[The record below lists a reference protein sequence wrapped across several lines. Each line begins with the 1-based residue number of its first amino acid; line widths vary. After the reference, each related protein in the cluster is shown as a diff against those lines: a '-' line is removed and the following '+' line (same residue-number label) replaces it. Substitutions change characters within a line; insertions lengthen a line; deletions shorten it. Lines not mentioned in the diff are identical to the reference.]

1 MFLDTVNIDKINN
14 YLNTG
19 VLEGVTSNPTLLLKE
34 GKNRDEQIKEIL
46 AMDAGQLFVQVVG
59 DSVET
64 LWADY
69 EFIKELETDNKKIA
83 LKVSLNTEGFRFI
96 QQIKEKDPERIVLGT
111 AIYSADQAILGA
123 IAGCDYLAPYVNR
136 MENNNIDAFEVIKQS
151 RQFIDSREL
160 NSQIMGASFKNT
172 NQVIHA
178 LNAGAHTVTVPP
190 EILDKMTNKK
200 LAIDAIDVFNSDGQE
215 LAQKNNR

>member
-1 MFLDTVNIDKINN
+1 MFLDTVNIDEINN
-14 YLNTG
+14 YLDTG
-19 VLEGVTSNPTLLLKE
+19 VLKGVTSNPTLLLKE
-34 GKNRDEQIKEIL
+34 GKDRDEQIKAIL
-46 AMDAGQLFVQVVG
+46 EMDVGRLFVQVVG

-64 LWADY
+64 LWANY
-69 EFIKELETDNKKIA
+69 ELIKELETDNKKIA

-136 MENNNIDAFEVIKQS
+136 MENNNIDAFEVIKHS

-160 NSQIMGASFKNT
+160 NCQIMGASFKNT

-178 LNAGAHTVTVPP
+178 LNAGAHTATVPP
-190 EILDKMTNKK
+190 EILEKMMNKE

-215 LAQKNNR
+215 LVQKNNR

>member
-1 MFLDTVNIDKINN
+1 MFLDTVNIDEINN

-19 VLEGVTSNPTLLLKE
+19 VLKGVTSNPTLLLKE

-46 AMDAGQLFVQVVG
+46 AMDVDQLFVQVIG

-69 EFIKELETDNKKIA
+69 ELIKELETDNKKIA

-96 QQIKEKDPERIVLGT
+96 QKIKEKDPERIVLGT

-123 IAGCDYLAPYVNR
+123 IAGCEYLAPYVNR
-136 MENNNIDAFEVIKQS
+136 MENNNIDAFEVIEQS

-178 LNAGAHTVTVPP
+178 LNAGAHIVTVPP
-190 EILDKMTNKK
+190 EILEKMMNKE

-215 LAQKNNR
+215 LAQKNNK